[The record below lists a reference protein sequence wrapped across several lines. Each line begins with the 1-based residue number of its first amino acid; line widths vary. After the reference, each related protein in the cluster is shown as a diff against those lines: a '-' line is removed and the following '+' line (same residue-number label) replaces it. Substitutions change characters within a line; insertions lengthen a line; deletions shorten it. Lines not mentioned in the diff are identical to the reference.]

1 MTAYNNTATILSPY
15 NNTLSINTEETANLI
30 SIDRKRRKAEQRRKN
45 IILNRFIGI
54 ITIMTSLTMYTIT
67 EIMGGIDNEA
77 ILFITILGTWISLQK
92 EKIFY

>member
-1 MTAYNNTATILSPY
+1 MTAYNNTATTLSPY
-15 NNTLSINTEETANLI
+15 NNTLSINTEETKNI
-30 SIDRKRRKAEQRRKN
+30 INIDRKRRIAEQRRKN
-45 IILNRFIGI
+45 ILLNRFIGI

>member
-1 MTAYNNTATILSPY
+1 MTAYNNTATTLAPY

-30 SIDRKRRKAEQRRKN
+30 NLDRKRRKAEQRRKN
-45 IILNRFIGI
+45 TILNRFVGI
-54 ITIMTSLTMYTIT
+54 ATIMTSLTLYTIT

-77 ILFITILGTWISLQK
+77 ILFITILGAWIALQR